1 MLYTEASQKCII
13 ISLIEESVV
22 FGETPWIGDSF
33 AQTWEGTKD
42 LMNTWINFWKGQQRI
57 WSQTPPSVSSIRTR
71 GNGHKLEHWKFHLNT
86 TKSFCVVRWSNTG
99 IECPET
105 PSLKVVKT
113 QLQPAVT
120 DPAQSVS
127 GTGQTSEVPTSISS
141 IQWHSR

>member
-1 MLYTEASQKCII
+1 MLYTEPSQKCII

-22 FGETPWIGDSF
+22 FGETPWIGDSL
-33 AQTWEGTKD
+33 AQTWEGAKD

-99 IECPET
+99 IDCCIQPWATCRDWSCSKCEWYWT
-105 PSLKVVKT
+105 NFWSAHQHQLHTVT
-113 QLQPAVT
+113 Q
-120 DPAQSVS
+120 
-127 GTGQTSEVPTSISS
+127 
-141 IQWHSR
+141 